1 MLLIKEHLVFLWVSK
16 IDSYSWAQ
24 IITLGLAIAVLVILI
39 VVLTKNNLTNTNN
52 LIVENAKNGDPD
64 LVNTANAVQASMI
77 KEDNKVNWLYGL
89 AIAEAGIVVVFGV
102 LTLLAMVRWTKM
114 VKA

>member
-1 MLLIKEHLVFLWVSK
+1 M
-16 IDSYSWAQ
+16 DSYGYAQ

-39 VVLTKNNLTNTNN
+39 VVLTRNNLTASNN
-52 LIVENAKNGDPD
+52 LIADAATKE
-64 LVNTANAVQASMI
+64 SMI

-89 AIAEAGIVVVFGV
+89 AIAEAGIVCVFGV
-102 LTLLAMVRWTKM
+102 LTLLAMVRWSKM

>member
-1 MLLIKEHLVFLWVSK
+1 MS
-16 IDSYSWAQ
+16 SYEWAQ

-52 LIVENAKNGDPD
+52 LIVENAAGGDAN

-77 KEDNKVNWLYGL
+77 KEDNKVNWLYAL

-102 LTLLAMVRWTKM
+102 LTLLAMIRWTRM
-114 VKA
+114 TKA

>member
-1 MLLIKEHLVFLWVSK
+1 M
-16 IDSYSWAQ
+16 DSYGWAQ

-39 VVLTKNNLTNTNN
+39 VVLTRNNLTPSNDK
-52 LIVENAKNGDPD
+52 IADPA
-64 LVNTANAVQASMI
+64 TKESMI

-102 LTLLAMVRWTKM
+102 LTLLAMVRWSKM

>member
-1 MLLIKEHLVFLWVSK
+1 M
-16 IDSYSWAQ
+16 DSYSWAQ
-24 IITLGLAIAVLVILI
+24 IITLALAIAVLVILI
-39 VVLTKNNLTNTNN
+39 VVLTRNNLTASNN
-52 LIVENAKNGDPD
+52 LIDSATTVAALGDA
-64 LVNTANAVQASMI
+64 TKTSMI

-102 LTLLAMVRWTKM
+102 LTLLAMIRWSKM

>member
-1 MLLIKEHLVFLWVSK
+1 M
-16 IDSYSWAQ
+16 DSYSWAQ
-24 IITLGLAIAVLVILI
+24 IITLALAIAVLVILI
-39 VVLTKNNLTNTNN
+39 VVLTRNNLTASNN
-52 LIVENAKNGDPD
+52 LIADVHVKE
-64 LVNTANAVQASMI
+64 SMI

-102 LTLLAMVRWTKM
+102 LTLLAMIRWSKM

>member
-1 MLLIKEHLVFLWVSK
+1 M
-16 IDSYSWAQ
+16 DSYSWAQ

-39 VVLTKNNLTNTNN
+39 VVLTRNNLTATNN
-52 LIVENAKNGDPD
+52 LIVENAAAAGATYNADNLK
-64 LVNTANAVQASMI
+64 NTANAVQASMI

-102 LTLLAMVRWTKM
+102 LTLLAMVRWSKM

>member
-1 MLLIKEHLVFLWVSK
+1 M
-16 IDSYSWAQ
+16 DSYSWAQ
-24 IITLGLAIAVLVILI
+24 IITLALAIAVLVILI
-39 VVLTKNNLTNTNN
+39 VVLTRNNLTASNN
-52 LIVENAKNGDPD
+52 LIAD
-64 LVNTANAVQASMI
+64 ANVKESMI

-102 LTLLAMVRWTKM
+102 LTLLAMIRWSKM

>member
-1 MLLIKEHLVFLWVSK
+1 M
-16 IDSYSWAQ
+16 DSYTWAQ

-39 VVLTKNNLTNTNN
+39 VVLTRNNLTDSNN
-52 LIVENAKNGDPD
+52 NIGSATT
-64 LVNTANAVQASMI
+64 TATLASATQTSMI

-102 LTLLAMVRWTKM
+102 LTLLAMIRWSRMGK
-114 VKA
+114 

>member
-1 MLLIKEHLVFLWVSK
+1 M
-16 IDSYSWAQ
+16 DSYSWAQ

-39 VVLTKNNLTNTNN
+39 VVLTRNNLTASNN
-52 LIVENAKNGDPD
+52 LIVDQNVKE
-64 LVNTANAVQASMI
+64 SMI

-89 AIAEAGIVVVFGV
+89 AIAEAGIVCVFGV
-102 LTLLAMVRWTKM
+102 LTLLAMVRWSKM

>member
-1 MLLIKEHLVFLWVSK
+1 M
-16 IDSYSWAQ
+16 DSYSWAQ

-39 VVLTKNNLTNTNN
+39 VVLTRNNLTATNN
-52 LIVENAKNGDPD
+52 LIVDQNVKE
-64 LVNTANAVQASMI
+64 SMI

-102 LTLLAMVRWTKM
+102 LTLLAMVRWSKM

>member
-1 MLLIKEHLVFLWVSK
+1 M
-16 IDSYSWAQ
+16 DSYGWAQ

-39 VVLTKNNLTNTNN
+39 VVLTRNNLTPSNDK
-52 LIVENAKNGDPD
+52 IG
-64 LVNTANAVQASMI
+64 TATTVAALGAATQESMI

-89 AIAEAGIVVVFGV
+89 AIAEAGIVCVFGV
-102 LTLLAMVRWTKM
+102 LTLLAMIRWSKM

>member
-1 MLLIKEHLVFLWVSK
+1 M
-16 IDSYSWAQ
+16 DSYSWAQ
-24 IITLGLAIAVLVILI
+24 IITLALAIAVLVILI
-39 VVLTKNNLTNTNN
+39 VVLTRNNLTASNNTINSATTVSA
-52 LIVENAKNGDPD
+52 LGDAVHTSIV
-64 LVNTANAVQASMI
+64 

-102 LTLLAMVRWTKM
+102 LTLLAMIRWSKM